1 MRRYQV
7 FIIGGIVLSALIISL
22 AVLSDK
28 WELSTLPPDR
38 NPASPSSFLVNDW
51 NDSPLPSLAQFP
63 YLLSSPEK
71 KVTLPKELEEISG
84 LSYIRDQVL
93 AAIQDEKAH
102 VFAVGLASGEI
113 LSECDFGKSGDYEG
127 VELVGETA
135 FVTTSS
141 GSIYKVADYKKED
154 SPAEKF
160 NTLLTDNN
168 NVEGLGYFPPLHYLL
183 LACKGSPN
191 LDRKLY
197 SGYRSIYAFDIQAG
211 KLNPKPFM
219 LINRD
224 EIRYVLERQ
233 ASTPF
238 EKEFLDDYDASDKDA
253 FRPSGIAVH
262 PILQDVYIIGSVG
275 KLLLVYRKDG
285 KLQYAV
291 PLDKD
296 IFKQPEGICFAPDG
310 TLYISNEGRD
320 GKGNILVFPQRTP

>member
-1 MRRYQV
+1 MRRYKG
-7 FIIGGIVLSALIISL
+7 FILGGTGLFLLLLTLATQGEHLAKTFLPTDPEPLLGNTLLVADWEEIPLSPINTFS
-22 AVLSDK
+22 
-28 WELSTLPPDR
+28 
-38 NPASPSSFLVNDW
+38 
-51 NDSPLPSLAQFP
+51 

-71 KVTLPKELEEISG
+71 KVTLPKDLEEISG
-84 LSYIRDQVL
+84 LSFVRDGVL
-93 AAIQDEKAH
+93 AAVQDEKAR
-102 VFAVGLASGEI
+102 VFTVSLESGKI
-113 LSECDFGKSGDYEG
+113 LSECDFGKSADYEG

-135 FVTTSS
+135 YVTSS
-141 GSIYKVADYKKED
+141 SGTLYKVPNYKKED
-154 SPAEKF
+154 SDGQKF

-211 KLNPKPFM
+211 KLNPKPFL
-219 LINRD
+219 LINRE

-233 ASTPF
+233 ASTSF
-238 EKEFLDDYDASDKDA
+238 EKEFLSDYDASDKDA

-262 PILQDVYIIGSVG
+262 PILQDIYVIGTVG

-291 PLDKD
+291 PMDKD

-320 GKGNILVFPQRTP
+320 GKGNILVFPQQTP